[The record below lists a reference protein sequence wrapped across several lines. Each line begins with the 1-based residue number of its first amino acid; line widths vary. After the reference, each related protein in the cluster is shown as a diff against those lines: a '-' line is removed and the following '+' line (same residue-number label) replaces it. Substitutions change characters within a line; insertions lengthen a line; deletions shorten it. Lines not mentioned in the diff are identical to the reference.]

1 MTDRSFEDGKLVIR
15 RHYKAD
21 REDVWDAITTPE
33 RLVRWFLPI
42 SGDLRVGGRYQLE
55 GNAGGEIVRCDRPA
69 EIGLTWE
76 MGGGV
81 TEVVVRLE
89 EEGESTILT
98 LSHSPVPGE
107 LIPNA
112 SATAWG
118 LGAGWEMGLAA
129 LEKFLA
135 GELPN
140 GPAKDWIA
148 AASPEELMAAGEQA
162 QQISAEWTG
171 VLALR
176 GRGTP

>member
-1 MTDRSFEDGKLVIR
+1 MTDRSYEDGKLVVR

-42 SGDLRVGGRYQLE
+42 SGDLREGGRYQLE
-55 GNAGGEIVRCDRPA
+55 GNAGGEVVRCDRPR

-89 EEGESTILT
+89 EDGDSTVLT

-112 SATAWG
+112 SPAVWG
-118 LGAGWEMGLAA
+118 LGAGWEMGLGA
-129 LEKFLA
+129 LEEFLT
-135 GELPN
+135 GDLPE
-140 GPAKDWIA
+140 GAAKDWVA
-148 AASPEELMAAGEQA
+148 TASPEDLAAAGAQA
-162 QQISAEWTG
+162 QRISDAWTE
-171 VLALR
+171 VLR
-176 GRGTP
+176 